1 MSATGDKP
9 AKKAAKALS
18 PKPAPAPAPLR
29 ESARQSIDQFLK
41 ELDGEDCC
49 DLHALVLA
57 QVEEPLLAAVLEHV
71 HHNQSR
77 AAALLGL
84 NRGTLRKKLR
94 QYDLIEPAARSG
106 RTRK

>member
-1 MSATGDKP
+1 MSAKGEKT
-9 AKKAAKALS
+9 AKKAAKAS
-18 PKPAPAPAPLR
+18 PQTPAPLR
-29 ESARQSIDQFLK
+29 ESARQSIDQFLN

-49 DLHALVLA
+49 DLHALVIA